1 MRISAIY
8 MFALSLL
15 LLATSAGSA
24 WAAEIILYD
33 HKNFGGRSVTL
44 RGSVP
49 DLDGYNFDNKA
60 SAVRVISGT
69 WELFR
74 DDDYQSN
81 HGPSKVLGPGN
92 YPNLSYVGFKR
103 DKLSSV
109 RLISSGDD
117 QTQPYCQGPYRVPTN
132 DGRCVWSCSQG
143 TKPGPSGEC
152 ECRRGL
158 VETARDIYGRRVC
171 TAQPPYCAGPYH
183 VPTSEGH
190 CVWSCSQGTQPG
202 PSGECECRPGLVETA
217 QDIYGRRVCTAQ
229 PSYCQGPYHVL
240 TNDGRCVWSC
250 SQGTQPA
257 PNGECERRPGLVE
270 AGQDNHGRCVCT
282 APPQTPPAPQGDC
295 ISFDWRNVQARN
307 VNGRWKLTAGNM
319 LMLDFGDNRAEAI
332 RARSIVQ
339 HYRMSEQCFVGR
351 PNPSMRYWLVNGQA
365 PSGGV
370 QSEDCVPFNPALT
383 EVRRV
388 QGRWKIV
395 EGSHWIMDF
404 GANRAEAEQSLA
416 ILGAYGFDR
425 TCFVGRPNPSMTYF
439 RW

>member
-15 LLATSAGSA
+15 LLAASAGAA

-44 RGSVP
+44 RGSVS
-49 DLDGYNFDNKA
+49 DLDHYNFDNKA

-81 HGPSKVLGPGN
+81 HGPSKLLGPGD

-103 DKLSSV
+103 NKLSSV
-109 RLISSGDD
+109 RLISSGND

-143 TKPGPSGEC
+143 TKPASNGEC
-152 ECRRGL
+152 ECRPGL

-190 CVWSCSQGTQPG
+190 CVWSCSQGTHPA
-202 PSGECECRPGLVETA
+202 PSGECECRPGFAETA
-217 QDIYGRRVCTAQ
+217 RDIYGRRVCTA
-229 PSYCQGPYHVL
+229 
-240 TNDGRCVWSC
+240 
-250 SQGTQPA
+250 A
-257 PNGECERRPGLVE
+257 
-270 AGQDNHGRCVCT
+270 
-282 APPQTPPAPQGDC
+282 PQTPPPTPQADC
-295 ISFDWRNVQARN
+295 VSFDWRNVQVSN
-307 VNGRWKLTAGNM
+307 VNGRWKLVEGNTW
-319 LMLDFGDNRAEAI
+319 MLDFGTNQAEANRS
-332 RARSIVQ
+332 RAVVRY
-339 HYRMSEQCFVGR
+339 YRMNKQCFVGR
-351 PNPSMRYWLVNGQA
+351 PNRSMRYWLVNDRA
-365 PSGGV
+365 PRGGF
-370 QSEDCVPFNPALT
+370 QSEDCVPFNLART

-388 QGRWKIV
+388 SGSWKIV

-404 GANRAEAEQSLA
+404 GANRAEAEESLA
-416 ILGAYGFDR
+416 IIGAYGFNR

-439 RW
+439 RR